1 MKKLGLQRRTFT
13 LLAVVFVLFALF
25 LYVAL
30 RAGPLAP
37 IAVTTTK
44 VESRSLAPAL
54 FGIGTVQAR
63 YTYKIGPTSA
73 GRLKQIY
80 VQVGDFVAAGQ
91 VLGEMDSVDLNDKL
105 VAQQAAIRRAE
116 AVVQQAEATQG
127 FAQAQVKR
135 YESLLA
141 SKNTS
146 TESVAVKRQEL
157 AVAKATLN
165 AVKEDVL
172 RLAAELKALHT
183 HLENLKLIAP
193 VAGLV
198 VARNADLG
206 TTLVAGQAVI
216 EVIDPNSLWVH
227 TRFDQVS
234 ATGLAANLPA
244 RITLRSQQ
252 ANVLSGKVLRVEPLA
267 DAITEEMLAKVVFSV
282 PMTAL
287 PPLGELAE
295 VTVQL
300 ASLSAMT
307 VIPNAAIRTLK
318 GQRGVW
324 KLTNE
329 QLVFVPIILGRA
341 DLEGYV
347 QVAEGLSV
355 GDELILYSEKALT
368 AASRLQIK
376 PSLVSG
382 AK

>member
-73 GRLKQIY
+73 GRLKQIH

-116 AVVQQAEATQG
+116 AVVQQAEANRG

-146 TESVAVKRQEL
+146 AESVAVKRQEL

-252 ANVLSGKVLRVEPLA
+252 TNVLSGKVLRVEPLA

>member
-1 MKKLGLQRRTFT
+1 MKKLGLQRRTFA

-54 FGIGTVQAR
+54 FGIGTVAAR

-73 GRLKQIY
+73 GRLKQIH
-80 VQVGDFVAAGQ
+80 VQVGDIVVAGQ
-91 VLGEMDSVDLNDKL
+91 VLGEMDSVDLNDKR

-127 FAQAQVKR
+127 FAQAQVNR

-146 TESVAVKRQEL
+146 VESVAVKRQEL
-157 AVAKATLN
+157 AIAKATLN

-183 HLENLKLIAP
+183 QVENLKLIAP

-252 ANVLSGKVLRVEPLA
+252 TNVLSGKVLRVEPLA

-307 VIPNAAIRTLK
+307 VIPNAAIRTVK

-324 KLTNE
+324 KLANE

-368 AASRLQIK
+368 ATSRLQIK
-376 PSLVSG
+376 PSLVSD